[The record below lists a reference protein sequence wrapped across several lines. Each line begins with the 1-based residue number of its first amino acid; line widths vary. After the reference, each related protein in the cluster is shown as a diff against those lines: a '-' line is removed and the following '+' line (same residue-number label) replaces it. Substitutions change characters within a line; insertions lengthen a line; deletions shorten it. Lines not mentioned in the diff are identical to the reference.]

1 MGQKPGWLGFAG
13 ILDSACDDV
22 DRNRSGCGCTAKRA
36 ERAAPRLPR
45 CQARRKLDVIDTAS
59 GSVRRAGL
67 TPELGRWRK
76 TLMRRYWMSSG
87 SAATREASPRYA
99 RIHLVGRRPIE
110 AI

>member
-1 MGQKPGWLGFAG
+1 VTTLTEIEAAADALPKGQKEQLLAFLAAKLGANWTLL
-13 ILDSACDDV
+13 IRHLV
-22 DRNRSGCGCTAKRA
+22 PCG
-36 ERAAPRLPR
+36 
-45 CQARRKLDVIDTAS
+45 
-59 GSVRRAGL
+59 VRVS